1 MPVRLM
7 SAAGCAVVTVVLA
20 ALLRWNPALAARL
33 VREDG
38 PVELTQAAFLVAAV
52 VMAVACGLVL
62 ARVQRPVAV
71 DVMMAAMMA
80 GVVVGEIDLDKRV
93 FGVKLVATKFFV
105 NATVPV
111 GYRVLGFLLVVG
123 PPVALAVYA
132 WRWRAELWSAALRA
146 PHEPWGQVV
155 LAGSVVLGL
164 TEIFERPLGYVPG
177 FPRNFLEEG
186 LEVCAAICFFLGLV
200 ARRHAIMRRLKPM
213 IIAVVA
219 LACAFLAGCR
229 GEEPASASQDKGKPP
244 AAAAPRPVRVAPAA
258 QEMVARVVVVNGTL
272 AADDLVVLGTK
283 VAGRLANIAVDLGT
297 HVRRGQVIAQLDKS
311 DFALRI
317 EQAEAALQQARARLG
332 LAPGDSDAR
341 LDPEQTSVVRQA
353 RALLDEARLTRDRS
367 LKLLEQ
373 DLIARAQVDTAIA
386 NLQVAEGRY
395 QDAIEEVRNRQA
407 ILAQRRSEL
416 ELARQQLADT
426 ALVSPID
433 GAVSIRHASVGEY
446 LAAGAP
452 VATLVRIDPLRLRV
466 AVPERE
472 AAGVRQG
479 QTVSLTV
486 EGDATV
492 YRGRVVRLSP
502 IVQEQN
508 RTLTV
513 EAEIPN
519 PGSALRPGAF
529 AKAEIV
535 VGVSQPVIMVDA
547 GSIVTFAGLEK
558 VIVVQGGKAVERRVQ
573 TGRRD
578 GKRVEITDGLKP
590 GEPIVLRPGNLT
602 GGQPVTVTP

>member
-7 SAAGCAVVTVVLA
+7 AAAACVLVIIILVV
-20 ALLRWNPALAARL
+20 LLRWDPALVAHL

-38 PVELTQAAFLVAAV
+38 PIEWTQAALLVAAMV
-52 VMAVACGLVL
+52 TAVACGLAL
-62 ARVQRPVAV
+62 ARVERPVAV
-71 DVMMAAMMA
+71 DVVVAAMMA
-80 GVVVGEIDLDKRV
+80 GLAIGEMDLDKRV
-93 FGVKLVATKFFV
+93 FGMKIISTKFFV
-105 NATVPV
+105 APAFPLA
-111 GYRVLGFLLVVG
+111 YRVLGFVLVVG
-123 PPVALAVYA
+123 PPVALLLYA
-132 WRWRAELWSAALRA
+132 WRRRAELWSAGVRA
-146 PHEPWGQVV
+146 PREPWGQVFLAGGAV
-155 LAGSVVLGL
+155 LAF
-164 TEIFERPLGYVPG
+164 TEIFERQLGYVPG
-177 FPRNFLEEG
+177 YPRNFLEEG

-200 ARRHAIMRRLKPM
+200 ARRHAIMKGLKPM
-213 IIAVVA
+213 IIAVLA
-219 LACAFLAGCR
+219 LACASLAGCR
-229 GEEPASASQDKGKPP
+229 GEGPASASQDKAKP

-258 QEMVARVVVVNGTL
+258 QEMVARSVVVNGTL

-283 VAGRLANIAVDLGT
+283 VAGRLSTIAVDLGS
-297 HVRRGQVIAQLDKS
+297 HVRRGQVVAQLDKS

-332 LAPGDSDAR
+332 LGPGDSDAR
-341 LDPEQTSVVRQA
+341 LDLEQTSVVRQA
-353 RALLDEARLTRDRS
+353 RAVLDEARLTRDRS
-367 LKLLEQ
+367 LKLMEQ
-373 DLIARAQVDTAIA
+373 DLIARAQVDTAVA

-416 ELARQQLADT
+416 ELARQQLADA

-519 PGSALRPGAF
+519 PGAKLRPGAF

-535 VGVSQPVIMVDA
+535 VSASQPVIMVDA
-547 GSIVTFAGLEK
+547 SSIVTFAGLEK

-578 GKRVEITDGLKP
+578 GQRVEITDGLKP

-602 GGQPVTVTP
+602 GGQAVTVTP

>member
-1 MPVRLM
+1 MTAVACALVLARLDRPV
-7 SAAGCAVVTVVLA
+7 AADVFLA
-20 ALLRWNPALAARL
+20 ALL
-33 VREDG
+33 
-38 PVELTQAAFLVAAV
+38 F
-52 VMAVACGLVL
+52 GLVI
-62 ARVQRPVAV
+62 
-71 DVMMAAMMA
+71 
-80 GVVVGEIDLDKRV
+80 GEMDLDKRL
-93 FGVKLVATKFFV
+93 FGMKLIATKFFV
-105 NATVPV
+105 SPSIAL

-123 PPVALAVYA
+123 PPVALLVYA
-132 WRWRAELWSAALRA
+132 WRRRAELWSAAMRALR
-146 PHEPWGQVV
+146 EPWGQVFVAGAGV
-155 LAGSVVLGL
+155 LAF
-164 TEIFERPLGYVPG
+164 TEIFERQLGYMPG
-177 FPRNFLEEG
+177 YPRNFLEEG

-200 ARRHAIMRRLKPM
+200 ARRHAIMKALKPM
-213 IIAVVA
+213 IIAVLA
-219 LACAFLAGCR
+219 LGCASLAGCR
-229 GEEPASASQDKGKPP
+229 GEGPASASQDKSKPP
-244 AAAAPRPVRVAPAA
+244 AAAPRAVRVAPAA
-258 QEMVARVVVVNGTL
+258 QEMVARSVVVNGTL

-283 VAGRLANIAVDLGT
+283 VAGRLASIAVDLGT
-297 HVRRGQVIAQLDKS
+297 RVRRGQVIAQLDKS
-311 DFALRI
+311 DFAIRI

-332 LAPGDSDAR
+332 LGPGDSEAR

-353 RALLDEARLTRDRS
+353 RAVLDEARLTRDRS
-367 LKLLEQ
+367 VKLLEQ
-373 DLIARAQVDTAIA
+373 DLIARAQVDTAVA

-433 GAVSIRHASVGEY
+433 GAVSVRHASVGEY

-519 PGSALRPGAF
+519 PNGALRPGAF

-535 VGVSQPVIMVDA
+535 VGASQAVIMVPA
-547 GSIVTFAGLEK
+547 SAIVTFAGLEK
-558 VIVVQGGKAVERRVQ
+558 VIVVEGGKAVERRVQ
-573 TGRRD
+573 TGRREAE
-578 GKRVEITDGLKP
+578 RVEVTEGLKS
-590 GEPIVLRPGNLT
+590 GEPVVVRPGNLI
-602 GGQPVTVTP
+602 GGQPVTVTQ

>member
-1 MPVRLM
+1 MPVRVM
-7 SAAGCAVVTVVLA
+7 SAAGCALVTVAMA
-20 ALLRWNPALAARL
+20 AVLRWNPALAAGL

-38 PVELTQAAFLVAAV
+38 PVEWTQAALLVAAM
-52 VMAVACGLVL
+52 VMAVACGLAM
-62 ARVQRPVAV
+62 ARMQRPVAV
-71 DVMMAAMMA
+71 DVVMAAAMA
-80 GVVVGEIDLDKRV
+80 GLAIGEMDLDKRV
-93 FGVKLVATKFFV
+93 FGVKLVSTKFFV
-105 NATVPV
+105 NPAFPLP
-111 GYRVLGFLLVVG
+111 YRVLGFLLVVG
-123 PPVALAVYA
+123 PPVALALYA
-132 WRWRAELWSAALRA
+132 WRRRSELWWALLRALRQ
-146 PHEPWGQVV
+146 PWGQVL
-155 LAGSVVLGL
+155 LAASVVLVL
-164 TEIFERPLGYVPG
+164 TEVFERQLGYVPG
-177 FPRNFLEEG
+177 FPRNFLEEV
-186 LEVCAAICFFLGLV
+186 LEACAAVCFFLGLV
-200 ARRHAIMRRLKPM
+200 ARRHAIMRGLKPM
-213 IIAVVA
+213 IIAALA
-219 LACAFLAGCR
+219 LACVSLAGCR
-229 GEEPASASQDKGKPP
+229 GEGPASASQDKGKPP
-244 AAAAPRPVRVAPAA
+244 APAPRAVRVAPAA
-258 QEMVARVVVVNGTL
+258 QEMVARAVVVNGTL

-283 VAGRLANIAVDLGT
+283 VAGRLTTIAVDLGS
-297 HVRRGQVIAQLDKS
+297 HVRRGQVVAQLDKS

-317 EQAEAALQQARARLG
+317 DQAEAALQQARARLG
-332 LAPGDSDAR
+332 LGPGQSDAR

-353 RALLDEARLTRDRS
+353 RAVLDEARLTRERS
-367 LKLLEQ
+367 VKLLEQ
-373 DLIARAQVDTAIA
+373 DLIARAQVDTAVA

-433 GAVSIRHASVGEY
+433 GAVSIRHAAVGEY
-446 LAAGAP
+446 LAAGTP

-519 PGSALRPGAF
+519 PGGVLRPGAF

-535 VGVSQPVIMVDA
+535 VSAAQPVIMVDA
-547 GSIVTFAGLEK
+547 SSIVTFAGLEK

-578 GKRVEITDGLKP
+578 GQRVEITDGLKP

>member
-7 SAAGCAVVTVVLA
+7 SAAACVLVTIILVM
-20 ALLRWNPALAARL
+20 LLRWDPALAAHL

-38 PVELTQAAFLVAAV
+38 PVEWTQAALLVAAM
-52 VMAVACGLVL
+52 VMAVACGLAL
-62 ARVQRPVAV
+62 ARVQRPVAI
-71 DVMMAAMMA
+71 DVVVAAMMA
-80 GVVVGEIDLDKRV
+80 GLAIGEMDLDKRV
-93 FGVKLVATKFFV
+93 FGMKIISTKFFV
-105 NATVPV
+105 APAIPLP
-111 GYRVLGFLLVVG
+111 YRVLGFLLVVG
-123 PPVALAVYA
+123 PPVALVLYA
-132 WRWRAELWSAALRA
+132 WRRRAELWSAGMRA
-146 PHEPWGQVV
+146 PREPWGQVFLAGGAV
-155 LAGSVVLGL
+155 LAF
-164 TEIFERPLGYVPG
+164 TEIFERQLGYVPG
-177 FPRNFLEEG
+177 YPRNFLEEG
-186 LEVCAAICFFLGLV
+186 LEVCAAVCFFLGLV
-200 ARRHAIMRRLKPM
+200 ARRHAIMKGLKPM
-213 IIAVVA
+213 IIAVLA
-219 LACAFLAGCR
+219 LACASLAGCR
-229 GEEPASASQDKGKPP
+229 GEGPASASQDKAKPP
-244 AAAAPRPVRVAPAA
+244 AVAPRPVRVAPAA
-258 QEMVARVVVVNGTL
+258 QEMVARSVVVNGTL

-283 VAGRLANIAVDLGT
+283 VAGRLSTIAVDLGS
-297 HVRRGQVIAQLDKS
+297 HVRRGQVVAQLDKS

-317 EQAEAALQQARARLG
+317 DQAEAALQQARARLG
-332 LAPGDSDAR
+332 LAPGDSDAK

-353 RALLDEARLTRDRS
+353 RAVLDEARLTRDRS
-367 LKLLEQ
+367 VKLAEQ
-373 DLIARAQVDTAIA
+373 DFIARAQVDTAVA

-416 ELARQQLADT
+416 ELARQQLADA

-433 GAVSIRHASVGEY
+433 GAVSVRHASVGEY

-519 PGSALRPGAF
+519 PGGVLRPGAF

-535 VGVSQPVIMVDA
+535 VGASQPVIMVPA
-547 GSIVTFAGLEK
+547 SSIVTFAGLEK
-558 VIVVQGGKAVERRVQ
+558 VIVVEGGKAVERRVQ
-573 TGRRD
+573 TGRRE
-578 GKRVEITDGLKP
+578 GERVEVTDGLKA
-590 GEPIVLRPGNLT
+590 GEPIVLRPGNLV

>member
-1 MPVRLM
+1 MPVRVM
-7 SAAGCAVVTVVLA
+7 SAAGCAIVTIVMA
-20 ALLRWNPALAARL
+20 ALLRWNPPFAAHF

-38 PVELTQAAFLVAAV
+38 PVEWAQAVFLVASM
-52 VMAVACGLVL
+52 VMALACGLAL
-62 ARVQRPVAV
+62 ARVQRPVAA
-71 DVMMAAMMA
+71 DVVMAAMMA
-80 GVVVGEIDLDKRV
+80 GLAIGELDLDKRL
-93 FGVKLVATKFFV
+93 FGVKLVSTRFFV
-105 NATVPV
+105 NPSIPL

-123 PPVALAVYA
+123 PPVALALYA
-132 WRWRAELWSAALRA
+132 WWWRAELWSTALRA
-146 PHEPWGQVV
+146 LREPWGQVL
-155 LAGSVVLGL
+155 LAGSIVLVL
-164 TEIFERPLGYVPG
+164 TEIFERQLGHVPG
-177 FPRNFLEEG
+177 FPRNFLEEV

-200 ARRHAIMRRLKPM
+200 ARRHAIMRGLKSL
-213 IIAVVA
+213 IIAVVV
-219 LACAFLAGCR
+219 LGCAFLAGCR
-229 GEEPASASQDKGKPP
+229 GEGPASASQDKGKPP
-244 AAAAPRPVRVAPAA
+244 AAAPRPVRVAPAA
-258 QEMVARVVVVNGTL
+258 QEMVARAVAVNGTL

-283 VAGRLANIAVDLGT
+283 VAGRLVTVAVDLGT

-332 LAPGDSDAR
+332 LGPGDSDSR
-341 LDPEQTSVVRQA
+341 LDLEQTSVVRQA
-353 RALLDEARLTRDRS
+353 RAVLDEARLTRDRS
-367 LKLLEQ
+367 LKLMEQ
-373 DLIARAQVDTAIA
+373 DLIARAQVDTAVA

-416 ELARQQLADT
+416 ELARQQLADA

-519 PGSALRPGAF
+519 PGGVLRPGAF

-535 VGVSQPVIMVDA
+535 VSASQPVIMVDA
-547 GSIVTFAGLEK
+547 SSIVTFAGLEK

-578 GKRVEITDGLKP
+578 GQRVEITDGLKP

>member
-1 MPVRLM
+1 MPVRLI
-7 SAAGCAVVTVVLA
+7 SVAACALVTVVLV
-20 ALLRWNPALAARL
+20 ALLRWDPALAAHL

-38 PVELTQAAFLVAAV
+38 PVEWAQAALLVAAMV
-52 VMAVACGLVL
+52 IALTCGLAL
-62 ARVQRPVAV
+62 ARVQRPIAI
-71 DVMMAAMMA
+71 DVLMAAMMA
-80 GVVVGEIDLDKRV
+80 GLVIGEMDLDKRV
-93 FGVKLVATKFFV
+93 FGTKLISTKFFV
-105 NATVPV
+105 NSAVPLA
-111 GYRVLGFLLVVG
+111 YRVLGFVLVVG
-123 PPVALAVYA
+123 PPVALAIYA
-132 WRWRAELWSAALRA
+132 WRRRAELWAGARALG
-146 PHEPWGQVV
+146 EPWGHVFVAGFAV
-155 LAGSVVLGL
+155 LAF
-164 TEIFERPLGYVPG
+164 TEMFERQLGYVAG
-177 FPRNFLEEG
+177 YPRNFLEEG
-186 LEVCAAICFFLGLV
+186 LEVCAAACFFLGLV
-200 ARRHAIMRRLKPM
+200 ARRHAIMKGLKPM
-213 IIAVVA
+213 IIAVLA
-219 LACAFLAGCR
+219 LAFLAGCR
-229 GEEPASASQDKGKPP
+229 GEGPASASQDKGKP

-258 QEMVARVVVVNGTL
+258 QEMVSRAVVVTGTL

-283 VAGRLANIAVDLGT
+283 VAGRLSSIAVDLGS
-297 HVRRGQVIAQLDKS
+297 HVRRGHVIAQLDKS
-311 DFALRI
+311 DFLLRI

-332 LAPGDSDAR
+332 LGPGDSDAK

-353 RALLDEARLTRDRS
+353 RAVLDEARLTRDRS
-367 LKLLEQ
+367 VKLAEQ
-373 DLIARAQVDTAIA
+373 DFIARAQVDTATA

-395 QDAIEEVRNRQA
+395 QDAIEEVRNRQG

-486 EGDATV
+486 EGDPTV

-519 PGSALRPGAF
+519 PSGALRPGAF

-535 VGVSQPVIMVDA
+535 VGASQPVIMVDA
-547 GSIVTFAGLEK
+547 SSIVTFAGLEK

-578 GKRVEITDGLKP
+578 GQRVEITDGLKP

-602 GGQPVTVTP
+602 GGQPVSVTP

>member
-1 MPVRLM
+1 M
-7 SAAGCAVVTVVLA
+7 SAAACALVTVLLV
-20 ALLRWNPALAARL
+20 ALLRWDPALAARL

-38 PVELTQAAFLVAAV
+38 PVEWTQAALLVAALA
-52 VMAVACGLVL
+52 MAVACGLAL
-62 ARVQRPVAV
+62 ARLERPVSA
-71 DVMMAAMMA
+71 DVVLAAMMA
-80 GVVVGEIDLDKRV
+80 GLAIGEMDLDKRL
-93 FGVKLVATKFFV
+93 FGMKLISTKFFV
-105 NATVPV
+105 NPSFPL
-111 GYRVLGFLLVVG
+111 GYRILGFLLVVG

-132 WRWRAELWSAALRA
+132 WRWRAELWAAAVRALR
-146 PHEPWGQVV
+146 EPWGQVFA
-155 LAGSVVLGL
+155 AGAAVLGF
-164 TEIFERPLGYVPG
+164 TEIFERQLGYMPG
-177 FPRNFLEEG
+177 YPRNFLEEG
-186 LEVCAAICFFLGLV
+186 LEVCAAVCFFLGLA
-200 ARRHAIMRRLKPM
+200 ARHHAIMKGLKPVF
-213 IIAVVA
+213 IAVLA
-219 LACAFLAGCR
+219 LGCAFLAGCR
-229 GEEPASASQDKGKPP
+229 GEGPASASQDKGKPP
-244 AAAAPRPVRVAPAA
+244 AAAPRPVRVAPAA
-258 QEMVARVVVVNGTL
+258 QEMVARSVVVNGTL

-283 VAGRLANIAVDLGT
+283 VAGRLTTIAVDLGT

-353 RALLDEARLTRDRS
+353 RAVLDEARLTRERS
-367 LKLLEQ
+367 VKLLEQ
-373 DLIARAQVDTAIA
+373 DLIARAQVDTAVA

-486 EGDATV
+486 EGDQTV

-519 PGSALRPGAF
+519 PGGALRPGAF

-535 VGVSQPVIMVDA
+535 VGASQPVIMVDA
-547 GSIVTFAGLEK
+547 SSIVTFAGLEK

-578 GKRVEITDGLKP
+578 GQRVEITDGLKP

-602 GGQPVTVTP
+602 GGQAVTVTP

>member
-7 SAAGCAVVTVVLA
+7 AAAACALVTVGLM
-20 ALLRWNPALAARL
+20 ALLRWDPALAARL

-38 PVELTQAAFLVAAV
+38 PVEWTQAALLVAALV
-52 VMAVACGLVL
+52 TAVACGLAL
-62 ARVQRPVAV
+62 AHLERPVAT
-71 DVMMAAMMA
+71 DVVLTAMMA
-80 GVVVGEIDLDKRV
+80 GLLVGEMDLDKRV
-93 FGVKLVATKFFV
+93 FGMKLISTKFFV
-105 NATVPV
+105 NPAIPL

-123 PPVALAVYA
+123 PPVALAVYG
-132 WRWRAELWSAALRA
+132 WRHRAELWSAGVRALR
-146 PHEPWGQVV
+146 EPWGQVFAAGSMV
-155 LAGSVVLGL
+155 LAV
-164 TEIFERPLGYVPG
+164 TEVFERQLGYVPG
-177 FPRNFLEEG
+177 YPRNFLEEG
-186 LEVCAAICFFLGLV
+186 LEVCATVCFFLGLV
-200 ARRHAIMRRLKPM
+200 ARRHAIMRALKPV

-219 LACAFLAGCR
+219 VACAFLTGCR
-229 GEEPASASQDKGKPP
+229 AEGPASAAQDKAKP
-244 AAAAPRPVRVAPAA
+244 AAVAPRPVRVAPAA
-258 QEMVARVVVVNGTL
+258 QEMVARSVIVNGTL

-283 VAGRLANIAVDLGT
+283 VAGRLATITVDLGT

-311 DFALRI
+311 DFVLRI

-332 LAPGDSDAR
+332 LGANDSDAR

-353 RALLDEARLTRDRS
+353 RAVLDEARLTRDRS

-373 DLIARAQVDTAIA
+373 DLIARAQVDTAVA

-479 QTVSLTV
+479 QTVTLTV

-519 PGSALRPGAF
+519 PTGVLRPGAF
-529 AKAEIV
+529 AKTEIV
-535 VGVSQPVIMVDA
+535 VGASLPVIMVPA
-547 GSIVTFAGLEK
+547 SSIVTFAGLEK
-558 VIVVQGGKAVERRVQ
+558 VIVVEAGKAVERRVQ
-573 TGRRD
+573 TGRRN
-578 GKRVEITDGLKP
+578 GERVEITDGLKP

-602 GGQPVTVTP
+602 GGQPVTVSP

>member
-7 SAAGCAVVTVVLA
+7 SAAVCALVTVVLV
-20 ALLRWNPALAARL
+20 ALLRWDPALAARL

-38 PVELTQAAFLVAAV
+38 PVEWMQAVLLVAALL
-52 VMAVACGLVL
+52 MAVACGLAL
-62 ARVQRPVAV
+62 ARLDHPVAV
-71 DVMMAAMMA
+71 DVIMAAMMA
-80 GVVVGEIDLDKRV
+80 GLAIGEMDLDKRL
-93 FGVKLVATKFFV
+93 FGLKLISTKFFV
-105 NATVPV
+105 NPSIPL
-111 GYRVLGFLLVVG
+111 GYRVLGILLVVG
-123 PPVALAVYA
+123 PPVVLAVYA
-132 WRWRAELWSAALRA
+132 WCWRVELWSAALRA
-146 PHEPWGQVV
+146 LREPWGQVV
-155 LAGSVVLGL
+155 FAGAVVLGF
-164 TEIFERPLGYVPG
+164 TEIFERQLGYLPG
-177 FPRNFLEEG
+177 YPRNFLEEG
-186 LEVCAAICFFLGLV
+186 LEVCAAVCFFLGLV
-200 ARRHAIMRRLKPM
+200 ARRHAIMRGVKPVF
-213 IIAVVA
+213 IAVVVV
-219 LACAFLAGCR
+219 ACAFLAGCR
-229 GEEPASASQDKGKPP
+229 GEGPASASQDKGKPP
-244 AAAAPRPVRVAPAA
+244 AVAPRPVRVAPAA
-258 QEMVARVVVVNGTL
+258 QEMVARSVVVNGTL

-332 LAPGDSDAR
+332 LGPGDSDAR

-353 RALLDEARLTRDRS
+353 RAVLDEARLTRDRS

-373 DLIARAQVDTAIA
+373 DLIARAQVDTAVA

-472 AAGVRQG
+472 AAGIRQG

-519 PGSALRPGAF
+519 PGAALRPGAF

-535 VGVSQPVIMVDA
+535 VGALQPVIMVPA
-547 GSIVTFAGLEK
+547 SSIVTFAGLEK
-558 VIVVQGGKAVERRVQ
+558 VIVVQGGQAVERRVQ

-578 GKRVEITDGLKP
+578 GERVEITDGLKP

>member
-7 SAAGCAVVTVVLA
+7 SAAACALVTVGLV
-20 ALLRWNPALAARL
+20 ALLRWDPVLAAHL

-38 PVELTQAAFLVAAV
+38 PVEWTQAALLVAALM
-52 VMAVACGLVL
+52 MAVACGLAL
-62 ARVQRPVAV
+62 ARLERPVAA
-71 DVMMAAMMA
+71 DVILAAMMA
-80 GVVVGEIDLDKRV
+80 GLVIGEMDLDKRL
-93 FGVKLVATKFFV
+93 FGMKLISTKFFV
-105 NATVPV
+105 SPSIPL

-123 PPVALAVYA
+123 LPVALAVYA
-132 WRWRAELWSAALRA
+132 WRWRAELWSAAVRALR
-146 PHEPWGQVV
+146 EPWGQVFVAGAAV
-155 LAGSVVLGL
+155 LAF
-164 TEIFERPLGYVPG
+164 TETFERQLGYMPG
-177 FPRNFLEEG
+177 YPRNFLEEG
-186 LEVCAAICFFLGLV
+186 LEVCAAVCFFLGLV
-200 ARRHAIMRRLKPM
+200 ARRHAIMKELKPM
-213 IIAVVA
+213 IFAVVA
-219 LACAFLAGCR
+219 IACTVLAGCR
-229 GEEPASASQDKGKPP
+229 GEGPASASQDKSKPP
-244 AAAAPRPVRVAPAA
+244 VAAPRPVRVVPAA
-258 QEMVARVVVVNGTL
+258 QEMVARSVVVNGTL

-283 VAGRLANIAVDLGT
+283 VAGRLASVAVDLGT

-311 DFALRI
+311 DFAIRI
-317 EQAEAALQQARARLG
+317 EQADAALQQARARLG
-332 LAPGDSDAR
+332 LGPGDSDAR

-353 RALLDEARLTRDRS
+353 RAVLDEARLTRDRS

-373 DLIARAQVDTAIA
+373 DLIARAQVDTAVA

-433 GAVSIRHASVGEY
+433 GAVSVRHASVGEY

-486 EGDATV
+486 EGDAKV

-519 PGSALRPGAF
+519 PYSALRPGAF

-535 VGVSQPVIMVDA
+535 VGASQPVVMVPA
-547 GSIVTFAGLEK
+547 SAIVTFAGLEK
-558 VIVVQGGKAVERRVQ
+558 VIVVEGGKAVERRVQ
-573 TGRRD
+573 TGRREAE
-578 GKRVEITDGLKP
+578 RVEVTEGLKP
-590 GEPIVLRPGNLT
+590 GEPVVVRPGNLV
-602 GGQPVTVTP
+602 GGQPVAVTP